1 MRVKLP
7 IIGLIQTGKH
17 TQSSEPV
24 KSKDKLFN
32 GVLGGLLEFAPNR
45 LTNQKSISTKILQAN
60 RGWVYRNNDAIAQEV
75 SKIEFELYTVG
86 LSGGEIV
93 YNEVDSHP
101 LLDLLDKPNA
111 ETTKADFI
119 YLLQSHKKL
128 TGNAFALKIR
138 NGQQVVALRILPP
151 DKITLDLQPPTS
163 TDPTVIRSFHY
174 QDTID
179 GEKVDINYD
188 PKDIIHFKKPNPD
201 NPFLGLGAVEAL
213 AETIDLDNLT
223 EETTK
228 RFFTNGAITNFV
240 LSTDNKVTD
249 DQLKRLQAEMK
260 ATYAGTKNAYKA
272 MILGGGL
279 KPVDISYT
287 NKEMEFLGQLEWY
300 RDKIMVGFGNTK
312 ASLGMI
318 DDVNR
323 ASHEGSIIEWQRNT
337 VKPDDESI
345 VNTLNE
351 YLVPEFGDTLVLGF
365 CDPVP
370 EDRSDDITEVSDLYP
385 IGVITL
391 DEAREMVDLDP
402 MEDGSGGEVY
412 QKPAPIISDPSQT
425 GDSNSDNKKPKNPNP
440 DEGGNE

>member
-1 MRVKLP
+1 MGLLDKLRT
-7 IIGLIQTGKH
+7 TGRAKI
-17 TQSSEPV
+17 TSEPTIIPDTV
-24 KSKDKLFN
+24 EKTFD
-32 GVLGGLLEFAPNR
+32 VLGGLLEFAPNR
-45 LTNQKSISTKILQAN
+45 LSDQKSISTKILKAN
-60 RGWVYRNNDAIAQEV
+60 KGWVYRNNDAIAQEV
-75 SKIEFELYTVG
+75 SKIEFELYTLG
-86 LSGGEIV
+86 LSNGEIV
-93 YNEVDSHP
+93 YNEVESHP

-111 ETTKADFI
+111 ETVKSDAL

-128 TGNAFALKIR
+128 TGNAYWLKIR
-138 NGQQVVALRILPP
+138 NNNQVVALRSLPP
-151 DKITLDLQPPTS
+151 DKVILNLQAPTA
-163 TDPTVIRSFHY
+163 TDPTVIESFHY
-174 QDTID
+174 VDTID
-179 GEKVDINYD
+179 GKKIDVIYS

-213 AETIDLDNLT
+213 SETIDLDNLT

-228 RFFTNGAITNFV
+228 KFFINGAITNFV
-240 LSTDNKVTD
+240 LSTDAKIND
-249 DQLKRLQAEMK
+249 EQLKRLRAEMR
-260 ATYAGTKNAYKA
+260 ASYGGASNAYKA

-300 RDKIMVGFGNTK
+300 RDKIMAGFGNTK

-337 VKPDDESI
+337 VKPDMEAI

-351 YLVPEFGDTLVLGF
+351 YLVPEFGDNLVLGF

-370 EDRSDDITEVSDLYP
+370 EDMSDDLAEATQLYP
-385 IGVITL
+385 IGIITL

-402 MEDGSGGEVY
+402 MEDGTGGEVY
-412 QKPAPIISDPSQT
+412 QKPVPVIADPSQT
-425 GDSNSDNKKPKNPNP
+425 GSGSSANKKPRAPNP
-440 DEGGNE
+440 DAGGNE